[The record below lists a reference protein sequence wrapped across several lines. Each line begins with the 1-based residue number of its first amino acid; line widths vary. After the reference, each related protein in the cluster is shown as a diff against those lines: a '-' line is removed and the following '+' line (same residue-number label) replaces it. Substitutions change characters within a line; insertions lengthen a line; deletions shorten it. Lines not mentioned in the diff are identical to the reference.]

1 MTENLINP
9 SAYIAGSVKDID
21 HPYGSFKFYLAKL
34 YAPNLPLLIGREKHK
49 QSSAAVQEARAWKD
63 SLVAE
68 YEQALLHLTQE
79 SALPRS
85 AGVGDEPTSESAA
98 VVEPVA

>member
-1 MTENLINP
+1 MSDLINP

-34 YAPNLPLLIGREKHK
+34 SAPNLPLLIGREKHK

-79 SALPRS
+79 SALPR
-85 AGVGDEPTSESAA
+85 
-98 VVEPVA
+98 VAEEGERTVTGKA